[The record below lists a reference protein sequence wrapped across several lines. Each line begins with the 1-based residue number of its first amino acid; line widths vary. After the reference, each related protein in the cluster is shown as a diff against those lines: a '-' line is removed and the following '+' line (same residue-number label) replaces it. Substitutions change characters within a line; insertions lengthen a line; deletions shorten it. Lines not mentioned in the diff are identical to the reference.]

1 MLRGGGTGRSD
12 VLRGGALKPNE
23 EPRNGVLMPAG
34 MLENVGI
41 RLNAGRP
48 PITANDGKL
57 LLKAGKLPKG
67 LASDG
72 KLRLIDATLPILDTT
87 LLALD
92 SAFTAPPTPPPFCIR
107 YLLLLTHECI
117 RCTT

>member
-1 MLRGGGTGRSD
+1 MLREGGTGRSD

-23 EPRNGVLMPAG
+23 EPRNGVLVPAR
-34 MLENVGI
+34 LENVGI
-41 RLNAGRP
+41 RRNAGRP

-57 LLKAGKLPKG
+57 LLKDGKLPKG
-67 LASDG
+67 LAIDG

-107 YLLLLTHECI
+107 YLLLLAHECI
-117 RCTT
+117 GCTT